1 MCSRLVR
8 YGWGKVRGVQTR
20 AARTR
25 RVDTLSHAMS
35 ASPLGGGWDVDFV
48 ARNAR
53 DAPDAP
59 ACCEVGD
66 DGAVGTRLSWRELD
80 ERVDAASRAI
90 RACTP
95 PGRRVICVARDGIA
109 PLVALHACYR
119 AGRSFVATDHA
130 SWPATRLAAIAADA
144 LCVSA
149 VCADDDES
157 ARARGWFGDTID
169 AYVSLESINARDD
182 TAVSAPSAPSTLVGD
197 PRWRELYVA
206 YTSGSSGFGAKGTVA
221 TVDAVFR
228 YSASK
233 TRVEVIDS
241 TARVCLASNTTFD
254 IYPSD
259 AFAAAAARSC
269 AVVSSRASMQA
280 DFASVL
286 RNGDVTHVCCT
297 PTLFSLAHL
306 PNGWDDVPS
315 MRCVTLAGERMSTE
329 TLERW
334 GGMKVSE
341 ETDKGRCTST
351 RGQLFN
357 AYGATEATVL
367 QTYAVMSRGDD
378 PGRVGK
384 AYGDWDFAAVHV
396 VRRGVD
402 GDLVFLEPGSQ
413 GEVAFSG
420 RCVSGGYLNDPV
432 RTTNAFVETG
442 GDIGRVYMTGDVGW
456 IDEHGHLRLVGRADR
471 QVKIRGV
478 RTELDE
484 IETHVASCVDL
495 VEDAAVDH
503 DADTHAVTAHVR
515 IRGFDGYEP
524 RVHEWIYARALEQHV
539 RRIAPVHAAPTR
551 YAFYERERWPLTSS
565 GKTDRVEL
573 TRRLVDGTHAVFRPR
588 RVVPEVGLEATLAAA
603 WAASLGLSVAD
614 VGATDSFD
622 ALGGNSLN
630 VLDVSRRLANDPR
643 LLWSTKAGAS
653 SGGLAHASDAGIVD
667 GEAAALLRR
676 DDDEPAACAAGIV
689 EGPFAPCEILARPAL
704 RDYAAYLITQGV
716 RFIGDDAND
725 AKGTDVCIDGSAEE
739 GGDSLERCALAA
751 CGLGVVP
758 AVRSLLKSG
767 TTPRGS
773 YLRAAAASVEPT
785 RAYGAVD
792 ALLNAGA
799 DPNDASEK
807 GTRATHIA
815 AARGNA
821 AVLEALLDAGAFA
834 GAKDFD
840 KQTIL
845 HLAVRSGDVATT
857 RVAAYACAC
866 LRTREGGLESWDR
879 WKRTAGAW
887 ALRFGDAESLS
898 ILRDAGAKLT
908 GLERDVSEY
917 THRATHHGELSER
930 SEVQMRSRPAR
941 KRGASA
947 EVIEA
952 LTRRLDER
960 DEDAA
965 TEAASA
971 LRELVCANAEN
982 RRASRDAGAVPKL
995 LRRIR
1000 AFTCVESI
1008 GALRNIANDPV
1019 ASNEAGELGA
1029 VDALVDVIRTN
1040 AASVSL
1046 GGGGRVDGDARR
1058 VVFAAGSA
1066 LRSLTLKDAANAER
1080 VSRLEGVFDLVEA
1093 AGDDTTSG
1101 GDADP
1106 EDPD

>member
-1 MCSRLVR
+1 MASRPA
-8 YGWGKVRGVQTR
+8 R

-90 RACTP
+90 GACTP
-95 PGRRVICVARDGIA
+95 PGRRVMCVARDGIA

-157 ARARGWFGDTID
+157 TRARGWFGDAID
-169 AYVSLESINARDD
+169 AYVSLESVDARDD

-228 YSASK
+228 YCASK
-233 TRVEVIDS
+233 TRVESIDS

-297 PTLFSLAHL
+297 PTLFSLAQL

-334 GGMKVSE
+334 GGPNESE
-341 ETDKGRCTST
+341 ETDKGKSK

-396 VRRGVD
+396 VKRGVD

-442 GDIGRVYMTGDVGW
+442 DDIGRVYMTGDVGW
-456 IDEHGHLRLVGRADR
+456 IDTHGHLRLVGRADR

-515 IRGFDGYEP
+515 IRGFDGYTPEI
-524 RVHEWIYARALEQHV
+524 HEWIYARALEQHV

-573 TRRLVDGTHAVFRPR
+573 TRRLADGTHAVFRPR
-588 RVVPEVGLEATLAAA
+588 RVVPEVGLEASLAAA
-603 WAASLGLSVAD
+603 WAASLGLSVGD

-643 LLWSTKAGAS
+643 LSRIPGSTEAS
-653 SGGLAHASDAGIVD
+653 SGGPPRGSDAGIVD

-704 RDYAAYLITQGV
+704 RDYAAYLIAQGV
-716 RFIGDDAND
+716 RFAGHDAND
-725 AKGTDVCIDGSAEE
+725 QVTTAVCTDGSAEEEE
-739 GGDSLERCALAA
+739 GGDSLERCVLAA

-773 YLRAAAASVEPT
+773 YLRAAAASVDPT
-785 RAYGAVD
+785 RAYGAVA

-857 RVAAYACAC
+857 RVAAHACAC

-917 THRATHHGELSER
+917 THGGVTHHGELSER

-952 LTRRLDER
+952 LTRRLDGR
-960 DEDAA
+960 DEAAA

-1040 AASVSL
+1040 AAASVSL

-1058 VVFAAGSA
+1058 AVFAAGSA

-1093 AGDDTTSG
+1093 AGDDDTTW

>member
-1 MCSRLVR
+1 M
-8 YGWGKVRGVQTR
+8 
-20 AARTR
+20 RTR
-25 RVDTLSHAMS
+25 RVDTLSPAMS

-95 PGRRVICVARDGIA
+95 PGRRVMCVARDGIA

-169 AYVSLESINARDD
+169 AYVSLESVDAQGD
-182 TAVSAPSAPSTLVGD
+182 TAVSAPSAPSALVGD

-228 YSASK
+228 YCASK
-233 TRVEVIDS
+233 TRVESIDS

-259 AFAAAAARSC
+259 AYAAAMAGAC

-297 PTLFSLAHL
+297 PTLFSLAQL

-351 RGQLFN
+351 MGQLFN

-378 PGRVGK
+378 PSRVGK
-384 AYGDWDFAAVHV
+384 AYDDWDFAAVHV
-396 VRRGVD
+396 VKRGVD

-442 GDIGRVYMTGDVGW
+442 DDIKRMYMTGDTGW

-484 IETHVASCVDL
+484 IEAHVASCVDL

-503 DADTHAVTAHVR
+503 DARTHAVTAHVR
-515 IRGFDGYEP
+515 IRGFDGYTP
-524 RVHEWIYARALEQHV
+524 RIHEWIYARALEHHV

-551 YAFYERERWPLTSS
+551 YAFYQRERWPLTSS

-573 TRRLVDGTHAVFRPR
+573 TRRLADGTHAVFRPR
-588 RVVPEVGLEATLAAA
+588 RVVSESGLEATLAAA
-603 WAASLGLSVAD
+603 WAASLGLSGAD

-643 LLWSTKAGAS
+643 LSHIPGSTKAF
-653 SGGLAHASDAGIVD
+653 SGGPPRASDAGIVD

-704 RDYAAYLITQGV
+704 RDYAAYLIAQGV

-725 AKGTDVCIDGSAEE
+725 AKGTENDCTDGSAEE

-785 RAYGAVD
+785 RAYAAVA

-807 GTRATHIA
+807 GTRATHIT

-821 AVLEALLDAGAFA
+821 AALRALLDAAAFA

-857 RVAAYACAC
+857 RVAAHACAR

-917 THRATHHGELSER
+917 THGGTHHGELSER

-941 KRGASA
+941 KRGAPA

-960 DEDAA
+960 DEDVA

-1058 VVFAAGSA
+1058 AAFAAGSA

-1080 VSRLEGVFDLVEA
+1080 VSRLDGVFDLVEA
-1093 AGDDTTSG
+1093 AGGDDSSG

>member
-1 MCSRLVR
+1 
-8 YGWGKVRGVQTR
+8 
-20 AARTR
+20 
-25 RVDTLSHAMS
+25 MS
-35 ASPLGGGWDVDFV
+35 ASPLGGGWDIDFV

-95 PGRRVICVARDGIA
+95 PGRRVMCVARDGIA

-157 ARARGWFGDTID
+157 TRARGWFGDTID
-169 AYVSLESINARDD
+169 AYVSLESMDAQGD

-228 YSASK
+228 YCASK
-233 TRVEVIDS
+233 TRVESIDNA
-241 TARVCLASNTTFD
+241 ARVCLASNTTFD

-259 AFAAAAARSC
+259 AYAAAAARSC

-286 RNGDVTHVCCT
+286 RNGHVTHVCCT

-329 TLERW
+329 TLVRW
-334 GGMKVSE
+334 GGPNQSE
-341 ETDKGRCTST
+341 EETAEKDKGKSK

-396 VRRGVD
+396 VKRGED

-442 GDIGRVYMTGDVGW
+442 DDIGRMYMTGDVGW

-484 IETHVASCVDL
+484 IEAHVASCIDL

-503 DADTHAVTAHVR
+503 CAGTHAVTAHVR
-515 IRGFDGYEP
+515 IRGFDGYTP
-524 RVHEWIYARALEQHV
+524 RVHEWVYARALEQHV

-573 TRRLVDGTHAVFRPR
+573 TRRLADGTHAVFRPR

-603 WAASLGLSVAD
+603 WAASLGLSDGD

-630 VLDVSRRLANDPR
+630 VLDVSRRLASDPR
-643 LLWSTKAGAS
+643 LSHTPGSTEAS

-704 RDYAAYLITQGV
+704 RDYAAYLIAQGV
-716 RFIGDDAND
+716 RFAGDDAND
-725 AKGTDVCIDGSAEE
+725 HQGTASDCIDGSAEE

-785 RAYGAVD
+785 RAYDAVA

-821 AVLEALLDAGAFA
+821 AALEALLDAGAFA

-840 KQTIL
+840 KQTVL

-857 RVAAYACAC
+857 RVAAHACAC

-917 THRATHHGELSER
+917 THGGVTHHGELSER

-941 KRGASA
+941 KRGSSV

-952 LTRRLDER
+952 LTLRLDER
-960 DEDAA
+960 DEDVA

-1058 VVFAAGSA
+1058 AVFAAGSA

-1080 VSRLEGVFDLVEA
+1080 VSRLEGVFNLVEA
-1093 AGDDTTSG
+1093 AGGGGGDSTW

>member
-1 MCSRLVR
+1 MASRPAV
-8 YGWGKVRGVQTR
+8 
-20 AARTR
+20 RTR

-95 PGRRVICVARDGIA
+95 PGRRVMCVARDGIA

-157 ARARGWFGDTID
+157 TRARGWFGDTID
-169 AYVSLESINARDD
+169 AYVSLESMDAQGD

-228 YSASK
+228 YCASK
-233 TRVEVIDS
+233 TRVESIDS

-286 RNGDVTHVCCT
+286 VNGDVTHVCCT
-297 PTLFSLAHL
+297 PTLFSLAQL

-334 GGMKVSE
+334 GGPNESE
-341 ETDKGRCTST
+341 ETDKGRSTCT

-367 QTYAVMSRGDD
+367 QTYAVMSIGDD

-396 VRRGVD
+396 VKRGVD

-442 GDIGRVYMTGDVGW
+442 DDIKRMYMTGDVGW
-456 IDEHGHLRLVGRADR
+456 IDTHGHLRLVGRADR

-515 IRGFDGYEP
+515 IRGFDGYTPE
-524 RVHEWIYARALEQHV
+524 VHEWVYARALEQHV
-539 RRIAPVHAAPTR
+539 RRVAPVHAAPTR

-573 TRRLVDGTHAVFRPR
+573 TRRLADGTHAVFRPR

-643 LLWSTKAGAS
+643 LSRIPGSTEAS
-653 SGGLAHASDAGIVD
+653 SGGPPRGSDAGIVD

-758 AVRSLLKSG
+758 VIRSLLKSG

-773 YLRAAAASVEPT
+773 YLRAAAACVDPT
-785 RAYGAVD
+785 RAYGAVA
-792 ALLNAGA
+792 ALLHAGA

-834 GAKDFD
+834 GGKDFD

-857 RVAAYACAC
+857 RVAAHACAC

-917 THRATHHGELSER
+917 THGGVTHHGELSER

-941 KRGASA
+941 KRGASV

-1040 AASVSL
+1040 AASVFL

-1093 AGDDTTSG
+1093 AGDDDTTSG

>member
-1 MCSRLVR
+1 MDGEGFVASRPA
-8 YGWGKVRGVQTR
+8 R

-90 RACTP
+90 GACTP
-95 PGRRVICVARDGIA
+95 PGRRVMCVARDGIA

-157 ARARGWFGDTID
+157 TRARGWFGDAID
-169 AYVSLESINARDD
+169 AYVSLESVDARDD

-228 YSASK
+228 YCASK
-233 TRVEVIDS
+233 TRVESIDS

-297 PTLFSLAHL
+297 PTLFSLAQL

-334 GGMKVSE
+334 GGPNESE
-341 ETDKGRCTST
+341 ETDKGKSK

-396 VRRGVD
+396 VKRGVD

-442 GDIGRVYMTGDVGW
+442 DDIGRVYMTGDVGW
-456 IDEHGHLRLVGRADR
+456 IDTHGHLRLVGRADR

-515 IRGFDGYEP
+515 IRGFDGYTPEI
-524 RVHEWIYARALEQHV
+524 HEWIYARALEQHV

-573 TRRLVDGTHAVFRPR
+573 TRRLADGTHAVFRPR

-603 WAASLGLSVAD
+603 WAASLGLSGAD

-643 LLWSTKAGAS
+643 LSRIPGSTEAS
-653 SGGLAHASDAGIVD
+653 SGGPPRGSDAGIVD

-773 YLRAAAASVEPT
+773 YLRAAAASVDPT
-785 RAYGAVD
+785 RAYGAVA

-857 RVAAYACAC
+857 RVAAHACAC

-917 THRATHHGELSER
+917 THGGVTHHGELSER

-952 LTRRLDER
+952 LTRRLDGR
-960 DEDAA
+960 DEAAA

-1058 VVFAAGSA
+1058 AVFAAGSA

-1093 AGDDTTSG
+1093 AGDDDTTW

>member
-1 MCSRLVR
+1 MASRPA
-8 YGWGKVRGVQTR
+8 R

-90 RACTP
+90 GACTP
-95 PGRRVICVARDGIA
+95 PGRRVMCVARDGIA

-157 ARARGWFGDTID
+157 TRARGWFGDAID
-169 AYVSLESINARDD
+169 AYVSLESVDARDD
-182 TAVSAPSAPSTLVGD
+182 TAVSAPSAPSALVGG

-228 YSASK
+228 YCASK
-233 TRVEVIDS
+233 TRVESIDS

-297 PTLFSLAHL
+297 PTLFSLAQL

-334 GGMKVSE
+334 GGPNESE
-341 ETDKGRCTST
+341 ETDKGKSTST

-396 VRRGVD
+396 VKRGVD

-432 RTTNAFVETG
+432 RTARAFVDAG

-456 IDEHGHLRLVGRADR
+456 IDTHGHLRLVGRADR

-515 IRGFDGYEP
+515 IRGFDGYTPEI
-524 RVHEWIYARALEQHV
+524 HEWIYARALEQHV

-573 TRRLVDGTHAVFRPR
+573 TRRLADGTHAVFRPR

-603 WAASLGLSVAD
+603 WAASLGLSGAD

-643 LLWSTKAGAS
+643 LSRIPGSTEAS
-653 SGGLAHASDAGIVD
+653 SGGPPRGSDAGIVD

-704 RDYAAYLITQGV
+704 RDYAAYLIAQGV
-716 RFIGDDAND
+716 RFAGHDAND
-725 AKGTDVCIDGSAEE
+725 QVTTAVCTDGSAEEEE
-739 GGDSLERCALAA
+739 GGDSLERCVLAA

-773 YLRAAAASVEPT
+773 YLRAAAASVDPT
-785 RAYGAVD
+785 RAYGAVA

-857 RVAAYACAC
+857 RVAAHACAC

-917 THRATHHGELSER
+917 THGGVTHHGELSER

-952 LTRRLDER
+952 LTRRLDGR
-960 DEDAA
+960 DEAVA

-1040 AASVSL
+1040 AAASVSL

-1058 VVFAAGSA
+1058 AVFAAGSA

-1093 AGDDTTSG
+1093 AGGDDTSW

>member
-1 MCSRLVR
+1 MASRPA
-8 YGWGKVRGVQTR
+8 R

-90 RACTP
+90 GACTP
-95 PGRRVICVARDGIA
+95 PGRRVMCVARDGIA

-157 ARARGWFGDTID
+157 TRARGWFGDTID
-169 AYVSLESINARDD
+169 AYVSLESVDARDD

-228 YSASK
+228 YCASK
-233 TRVEVIDS
+233 TRVESIDS

-297 PTLFSLAHL
+297 PTLFSLAQL

-334 GGMKVSE
+334 GGPNESE
-341 ETDKGRCTST
+341 ETDKGKSK

-396 VRRGVD
+396 VKRGVD

-442 GDIGRVYMTGDVGW
+442 DDIGRVYMTGDVGW
-456 IDEHGHLRLVGRADR
+456 IDTHGHLRLVGRADR

-515 IRGFDGYEP
+515 IRGFDGYTPE
-524 RVHEWIYARALEQHV
+524 VHEWIYARALEQHV

-573 TRRLVDGTHAVFRPR
+573 TRRLADGTHAVFRPR

-603 WAASLGLSVAD
+603 WAASLGLSGAD

-643 LLWSTKAGAS
+643 LSRIPGSTEAS
-653 SGGLAHASDAGIVD
+653 SGGPPRGSDAGIVD

-704 RDYAAYLITQGV
+704 RDYAAYLIAQGV
-716 RFIGDDAND
+716 RFAGDDADDTNGTAND
-725 AKGTDVCIDGSAEE
+725 CTDGSAEE

-773 YLRAAAASVEPT
+773 YLRAAAASVDPT
-785 RAYGAVD
+785 RAYDAVA

-857 RVAAYACAC
+857 RVAAHACAC

-917 THRATHHGELSER
+917 THGGVTHHGELSER

-952 LTRRLDER
+952 LTRRLDGR
-960 DEDAA
+960 DEAAA

-1058 VVFAAGSA
+1058 AVFAAGSA

-1093 AGDDTTSG
+1093 AGDDDTTW

>member
-1 MCSRLVR
+1 MASRPA
-8 YGWGKVRGVQTR
+8 R

-90 RACTP
+90 GACTP
-95 PGRRVICVARDGIA
+95 PGRRVMCVARDGIA

-157 ARARGWFGDTID
+157 TRARGWFGDAID
-169 AYVSLESINARDD
+169 AYVSLESVDARDD

-228 YSASK
+228 YCAAK
-233 TRVEVIDS
+233 MRVESIDS

-259 AFAAAAARSC
+259 AYVAAMAGAC

-297 PTLFSLAHL
+297 PTLFSLAQL

-334 GGMKVSE
+334 GGPNESE
-341 ETDKGRCTST
+341 ETDKGKSK

-396 VRRGVD
+396 VKRGVD

-442 GDIGRVYMTGDVGW
+442 DDIGRVYMTGDVGW
-456 IDEHGHLRLVGRADR
+456 IDTHGHLRLVGRADR

-515 IRGFDGYEP
+515 IRGFDGYTPEI
-524 RVHEWIYARALEQHV
+524 HEWIYARALEQHV

-573 TRRLVDGTHAVFRPR
+573 TRRLADGTHAVFRPR

-603 WAASLGLSVAD
+603 WAASLGLSGAD

-643 LLWSTKAGAS
+643 LSRIPGSTEAS
-653 SGGLAHASDAGIVD
+653 SGGPPRGSDAGIVD

-704 RDYAAYLITQGV
+704 RDYAAYLIAQGV
-716 RFIGDDAND
+716 RFAGHDAND
-725 AKGTDVCIDGSAEE
+725 QVTTAVCTDGSAEEEE
-739 GGDSLERCALAA
+739 GGDSLERCVLAA

-773 YLRAAAASVEPT
+773 YLRAAAASVDPT
-785 RAYGAVD
+785 RAYGAVA

-857 RVAAYACAC
+857 RVAAHACAC

-917 THRATHHGELSER
+917 THGGVTHHGELSER

-952 LTRRLDER
+952 LTRRLDGR
-960 DEDAA
+960 DEAAA

-1040 AASVSL
+1040 AASVCV

-1058 VVFAAGSA
+1058 AVFAAGSA

>member
-1 MCSRLVR
+1 MASRPA
-8 YGWGKVRGVQTR
+8 R

-90 RACTP
+90 GACTP
-95 PGRRVICVARDGIA
+95 PGRRVMCVARDGIA

-157 ARARGWFGDTID
+157 TRARGWFGDAID
-169 AYVSLESINARDD
+169 AYVSLESVDARDD

-228 YSASK
+228 YCASK
-233 TRVEVIDS
+233 TRVESIDS

-297 PTLFSLAHL
+297 PTLFSLAQL

-334 GGMKVSE
+334 GGPNESE
-341 ETDKGRCTST
+341 ETDKGKSTST

-396 VRRGVD
+396 VKRGVD

-442 GDIGRVYMTGDVGW
+442 DDIGRVYMTGDVGW
-456 IDEHGHLRLVGRADR
+456 IETHGHLRLVGRADR

-515 IRGFDGYEP
+515 IRGFDGYTPEI
-524 RVHEWIYARALEQHV
+524 HEWIYARALEQHV

-573 TRRLVDGTHAVFRPR
+573 TRRLADGTHAVFRPR

-603 WAASLGLSVAD
+603 WAASLGLSGAD

-643 LLWSTKAGAS
+643 LSRIPGSTEAS
-653 SGGLAHASDAGIVD
+653 SGGPPRGSDAGIVD

-704 RDYAAYLITQGV
+704 RDYAAYLIAQGV
-716 RFIGDDAND
+716 RFAGHDAND
-725 AKGTDVCIDGSAEE
+725 QVTTAVCTDGSAEEEE
-739 GGDSLERCALAA
+739 GGDSLERCVLAA

-773 YLRAAAASVEPT
+773 YLRAAAASVDPT
-785 RAYGAVD
+785 RAYGAVA

-799 DPNDASEK
+799 DPNDTSEK

-857 RVAAYACAC
+857 RVAAHACAC

-917 THRATHHGELSER
+917 THGGVTHHGELSER

-952 LTRRLDER
+952 LTRRLDGR
-960 DEDAA
+960 DEAAA

-1040 AASVSL
+1040 AAASVSL

-1058 VVFAAGSA
+1058 AVFAAGSA

-1093 AGDDTTSG
+1093 AGDDDTTW

>member
-1 MCSRLVR
+1 MASRPA
-8 YGWGKVRGVQTR
+8 R

-90 RACTP
+90 GACTP
-95 PGRRVICVARDGIA
+95 PGRRVMCVARDGIA

-157 ARARGWFGDTID
+157 TRARGWFGDAID
-169 AYVSLESINARDD
+169 AYVSLESVDARDD

-228 YSASK
+228 YCASK
-233 TRVEVIDS
+233 TRVESIDS

-297 PTLFSLAHL
+297 PTLFSLAQL

-334 GGMKVSE
+334 GGPNESE
-341 ETDKGRCTST
+341 ETDKGKSTST

-396 VRRGVD
+396 VKRGVD

-442 GDIGRVYMTGDVGW
+442 DDIGRVYMTGDVGW
-456 IDEHGHLRLVGRADR
+456 IDTHGHLRLVGRADR

-515 IRGFDGYEP
+515 IRGFDGYTPEI
-524 RVHEWIYARALEQHV
+524 HEWIYARALEQHV

-573 TRRLVDGTHAVFRPR
+573 TRRLADGTHAVFRPR

-603 WAASLGLSVAD
+603 WAASLGLSGGD

-643 LLWSTKAGAS
+643 LSRIPGSTEAS
-653 SGGLAHASDAGIVD
+653 SGGPPRGSDAGIVD

-704 RDYAAYLITQGV
+704 RDYAAYLIAQGV
-716 RFIGDDAND
+716 RFAGHDAND
-725 AKGTDVCIDGSAEE
+725 QVTTAVCTDGSAEEEE
-739 GGDSLERCALAA
+739 GGDSLERCVLAA

-773 YLRAAAASVEPT
+773 YLRAAAASVDPT
-785 RAYGAVD
+785 RAYGAVA

-799 DPNDASEK
+799 DPNDTSEK

-857 RVAAYACAC
+857 RVAAHACAC

-917 THRATHHGELSER
+917 THGGVTHHGELSER

-952 LTRRLDER
+952 LTRRLDGR
-960 DEDAA
+960 DEAAA

-1040 AASVSL
+1040 AAASVSL

-1058 VVFAAGSA
+1058 AVFAAGSA

-1093 AGDDTTSG
+1093 AGDDDTTW

>member
-1 MCSRLVR
+1 MASRPA
-8 YGWGKVRGVQTR
+8 R

-90 RACTP
+90 GACTP
-95 PGRRVICVARDGIA
+95 PGRRVMCVARDGIA

-157 ARARGWFGDTID
+157 TRARGWFGDAID
-169 AYVSLESINARDD
+169 AYVSLESVDARDD

-228 YSASK
+228 YCASK
-233 TRVEVIDS
+233 TRVESIDS

-297 PTLFSLAHL
+297 PTLFSLAQL

-334 GGMKVSE
+334 GGPNESE
-341 ETDKGRCTST
+341 ETDKGKSK

-396 VRRGVD
+396 VKRGVD

-442 GDIGRVYMTGDVGW
+442 DDIGRVYMTGDVGW
-456 IDEHGHLRLVGRADR
+456 IDTHGHLRLVGRADR

-515 IRGFDGYEP
+515 IRGFDGYTPEI
-524 RVHEWIYARALEQHV
+524 HEWIYARALEQHV

-573 TRRLVDGTHAVFRPR
+573 TRRLADGTHAVFRPR

-603 WAASLGLSVAD
+603 WAASLGLSGAD

-643 LLWSTKAGAS
+643 LSRIPGSTEAS
-653 SGGLAHASDAGIVD
+653 SGGPPRGSDAGIVD

-704 RDYAAYLITQGV
+704 RDYAAYLIAQGV
-716 RFIGDDAND
+716 RFAGDDAND
-725 AKGTDVCIDGSAEE
+725 AKRTAVMHRWVRGRK

-773 YLRAAAASVEPT
+773 YLRAAAASVDPT
-785 RAYGAVD
+785 RAYGAVA

-857 RVAAYACAC
+857 RVAAHACAC

-917 THRATHHGELSER
+917 THGGVTHHGELSER

-952 LTRRLDER
+952 LTRRLDGR
-960 DEDAA
+960 DEAAA

-1040 AASVSL
+1040 AAASVSL

-1058 VVFAAGSA
+1058 AVFAAGSA

-1093 AGDDTTSG
+1093 AGDDDTTW

>member
-1 MCSRLVR
+1 MASRPA
-8 YGWGKVRGVQTR
+8 R

-90 RACTP
+90 GACTP
-95 PGRRVICVARDGIA
+95 PGRRVMCVARDGIA

-157 ARARGWFGDTID
+157 TRARGWFGDAID
-169 AYVSLESINARDD
+169 AYVSLESVDARDD
-182 TAVSAPSAPSTLVGD
+182 TAVSAPSAPSALVGG

-228 YSASK
+228 YCAAK
-233 TRVEVIDS
+233 MRVESIDS

-297 PTLFSLAHL
+297 PTLFSLAQL

-334 GGMKVSE
+334 GGPNESE
-341 ETDKGRCTST
+341 ETDKGRSTST

-396 VRRGVD
+396 VKRGVD

-442 GDIGRVYMTGDVGW
+442 DDIGRVYMTGDVGW

-484 IETHVASCVDL
+484 IEAHVASCVHL

-503 DADTHAVTAHVR
+503 CADTHAVTAHVR
-515 IRGFDGYEP
+515 IRGFDGYTPEI
-524 RVHEWIYARALEQHV
+524 HEWIYARALEQHV

-573 TRRLVDGTHAVFRPR
+573 TRRLADGTHAVFRPR

-643 LLWSTKAGAS
+643 LSYVPGSTEAS
-653 SGGLAHASDAGIVD
+653 SGGPPRGSDAGIVD

-704 RDYAAYLITQGV
+704 RDYAAYLIAQGV
-716 RFIGDDAND
+716 RFAGHDAND
-725 AKGTDVCIDGSAEE
+725 QVTTAVCTDGSAEEEE
-739 GGDSLERCALAA
+739 GGDSLERCVLAA

-773 YLRAAAASVEPT
+773 YLRAAAASVDPT
-785 RAYGAVD
+785 RAYGAVA

-799 DPNDASEK
+799 DPNDTSEK

-857 RVAAYACAC
+857 RVAAHACAC

-917 THRATHHGELSER
+917 THGGVTHHGELSER

-952 LTRRLDER
+952 LTRRLDGR
-960 DEDAA
+960 DEAAA

-1040 AASVSL
+1040 AAASVSL

-1058 VVFAAGSA
+1058 AVFAAGSA

-1093 AGDDTTSG
+1093 AGDDDTTW

>member
-1 MCSRLVR
+1 MASRPA
-8 YGWGKVRGVQTR
+8 R

-90 RACTP
+90 GACTP
-95 PGRRVICVARDGIA
+95 PGRRVMCVARDGIA

-157 ARARGWFGDTID
+157 TRARGWFGDAID
-169 AYVSLESINARDD
+169 AYVSLESVDARDD
-182 TAVSAPSAPSTLVGD
+182 TAVSAPSAPSALVGG

-228 YSASK
+228 YCASK
-233 TRVEVIDS
+233 TRVESIDS

-297 PTLFSLAHL
+297 PTLFSLAQL

-334 GGMKVSE
+334 GGPNESE
-341 ETDKGRCTST
+341 ETDKGRSTST

-396 VRRGVD
+396 VKRGVD

-432 RTTNAFVETG
+432 RTTNAFLETG
-442 GDIGRVYMTGDVGW
+442 DDIGRVYMTGDVGW

-515 IRGFDGYEP
+515 IRGFDGYTPEI
-524 RVHEWIYARALEQHV
+524 HEWIYARALEQHV

-573 TRRLVDGTHAVFRPR
+573 TRRLADGTHAVFRPR

-603 WAASLGLSVAD
+603 WAASLGLSGGD

-643 LLWSTKAGAS
+643 LSRIPGSTEAS
-653 SGGLAHASDAGIVD
+653 SGGPPRGSDAGIVD

-704 RDYAAYLITQGV
+704 RDYAAYLIAQGV
-716 RFIGDDAND
+716 RFAGHDAND
-725 AKGTDVCIDGSAEE
+725 QVTTAVCTDGSAEEEE
-739 GGDSLERCALAA
+739 GGDSLERCVLAA

-773 YLRAAAASVEPT
+773 YLRAAAASVDPT
-785 RAYGAVD
+785 RAYGAVA

-799 DPNDASEK
+799 DPNDTSEK

-857 RVAAYACAC
+857 RVAAHACAC

-917 THRATHHGELSER
+917 THGGVTHHGELSER

-952 LTRRLDER
+952 LTRRLDGR
-960 DEDAA
+960 DEAAA

-1058 VVFAAGSA
+1058 AVFAAGSA

>member
-1 MCSRLVR
+1 
-8 YGWGKVRGVQTR
+8 
-20 AARTR
+20 
-25 RVDTLSHAMS
+25 MS

-90 RACTP
+90 GACTP
-95 PGRRVICVARDGIA
+95 PGRRVICIARDGIA

-144 LCVSA
+144 LCASA

-157 ARARGWFGDTID
+157 TRARGWFGDTID
-169 AYVSLESINARDD
+169 AYVSLEFMDARDD
-182 TAVSAPSAPSTLVGD
+182 TAVSAPSAPSALVGD

-228 YSASK
+228 YCASK

-259 AFAAAAARSC
+259 AYVAASARSC

-286 RNGDVTHVCCT
+286 INGDVTHLCCT

-329 TLERW
+329 MLERW
-334 GGMKVSE
+334 GGMKESE
-341 ETDKGRCTST
+341 ETDKGRSTST

-396 VRRGVD
+396 VKRGVD
-402 GDLVFLEPGSQ
+402 GDLVFLEPGLQ

-442 GDIGRVYMTGDVGW
+442 DDIGRVYTTGDVGW
-456 IDEHGHLRLVGRADR
+456 IDTHGHLRLVGRADR

-484 IETHVASCVDL
+484 IEAHVASCVDL
-495 VEDAAVDH
+495 MEDAAVDH
-503 DADTHAVTAHVR
+503 CADTHAVTAHVR
-515 IRGFDGYEP
+515 IRGFDGYEA

-551 YAFYERERWPLTSS
+551 YAFYQRERWPLTSS

-573 TRRLVDGTHAVFRPR
+573 TRRLADGTHAVFRPR

-603 WAASLGLSVAD
+603 WAASLGLSGGD

-643 LLWSTKAGAS
+643 LSHIPGSTKAS
-653 SGGLAHASDAGIVD
+653 SGGLALASDAGIVD

-676 DDDEPAACAAGIV
+676 DEDEPAACAAGIV

-704 RDYAAYLITQGV
+704 RDYAAYLIAQGV
-716 RFIGDDAND
+716 RFAGDDAND
-725 AKGTDVCIDGSAEE
+725 RGTDVCTDGSAEEEE

-758 AVRSLLKSG
+758 AIRSLLKSG

-785 RAYGAVD
+785 RACDAVA

-857 RVAAYACAC
+857 RVAAHACAC

-917 THRATHHGELSER
+917 THGGVTHHGELSER

-960 DEDAA
+960 DEAAA
-965 TEAASA
+965 TEAAAA

-1040 AASVSL
+1040 AVSVSL
-1046 GGGGRVDGDARR
+1046 GGGGRVGGDARR
-1058 VVFAAGSA
+1058 AVFAAGSA

-1093 AGDDTTSG
+1093 AGGGDTTTW

>member
-1 MCSRLVR
+1 MASRPA
-8 YGWGKVRGVQTR
+8 R

-90 RACTP
+90 GACTP

-157 ARARGWFGDTID
+157 TRARGWFGDAID
-169 AYVSLESINARDD
+169 AYVSLESVDARDD

-228 YSASK
+228 YCAAK
-233 TRVEVIDS
+233 MRVESIDS

-259 AFAAAAARSC
+259 AYVAAMAGAC

-297 PTLFSLAHL
+297 PTLFSLAQL

-334 GGMKVSE
+334 GGPNESE
-341 ETDKGRCTST
+341 ETDKGKSTST

-396 VRRGVD
+396 VKRGVD

-442 GDIGRVYMTGDVGW
+442 DDIGRVYMTGDVGW
-456 IDEHGHLRLVGRADR
+456 IETHGHLRLVGRADR

-515 IRGFDGYEP
+515 VRGFDGYEP

-565 GKTDRVEL
+565 GKTDRAEL
-573 TRRLVDGTHAVFRPR
+573 TRRLADGTHAVFRPR

-603 WAASLGLSVAD
+603 WAASLGLSSGD

-643 LLWSTKAGAS
+643 LSRIPGSTEAS
-653 SGGLAHASDAGIVD
+653 SGGPPRGSDAGIVD

-704 RDYAAYLITQGV
+704 RDYAAYLIAQGV
-716 RFIGDDAND
+716 RFAGHDAND
-725 AKGTDVCIDGSAEE
+725 QVTTAVCTDGSAEEEE
-739 GGDSLERCALAA
+739 GGDSLERCVLAA

-773 YLRAAAASVEPT
+773 YLRAAAASVDPT
-785 RAYGAVD
+785 RAYGAVA

-857 RVAAYACAC
+857 RVAAHACAC

-917 THRATHHGELSER
+917 THGGVTHHGELSER

-952 LTRRLDER
+952 LTRRLDGR
-960 DEDAA
+960 DEAAA

-1040 AASVSL
+1040 AAASVSL

-1058 VVFAAGSA
+1058 AVFAAGSA

-1093 AGDDTTSG
+1093 AGDDDTTW